1 MTMRNTDVLSGG
13 GDSLSEQ
20 KSKGYRLN
28 KHLGNG
34 YSARP

>member
-1 MTMRNTDVLSGG
+1 MTMRNTDVLSG